1 MSKLGTK
8 REMMCRHNDRGVQ
21 EIFSSGEHKNITTLK
36 QEKRLLEE
44 TGIDRYLSKYIA
56 PYPEAPEFHL
66 SKVAHVTTKRGLD
79 GILKSGGFKGGE
91 RSFLWCNLP
100 VDDDDI
106 NAAERRYL
114 EKIFPDRTPEQ
125 RQMQQPFLSKFTTSP
140 AFRKASRFGNFR
152 FTFSLSDLLMMYR
165 QQICG
170 GEEPVLR
177 VYETVVYKQEI
188 MYTVLVHCP
197 DNKEFE
203 KYPVLGDG
211 SDGSDGSDDAV
222 CAYMRGN
229 IVWRAQAMSKTHAF
243 GLAID
248 EVNQNVGTEGGGY
261 AWYMWDH
268 VTLAFHL
275 PEGQTLHFDREIV
288 IKNLT
293 TCDADEMFIGVK
305 CGKKGRECVGTC
317 PCEKCLVPL
326 ATADEIVE
334 GILCDYKTNC

>member
-1 MSKLGTK
+1 MYRYKHTIGTFQLPYSGETSTEGRQSETLQSSSKSPNKVIHCGLTRAIYIYQTADLPSGSYVQTWGK
-8 REMMCRHNDRGVQ
+8 RLIVSREMKVRHNDRGVK
-21 EIFSSGEHKNITTLK
+21 ENFSSGEHKNIATLK
-36 QEKRLLEE
+36 QEKTLLKEA
-44 TGIDRYLSKYIA
+44 GIDRYLSKEIA

-91 RSFLWCNLP
+91 KSFLWCNLP

-106 NAAERRYL
+106 IAAECRYL

-125 RQMQQPFLSKFTTSP
+125 RQIQQPFLSKFTTSP

-152 FTFSLSDLLMMYR
+152 FTFSLSDLLMMYS

-188 MYTVLVHCP
+188 MYTVLVHSP

-211 SDGSDGSDDAV
+211 SDDAL

-248 EVNQNVGTEGGGY
+248 EVNQNVGTEGGG
-261 AWYMWDH
+261 MH
-268 VTLAFHL
+268 
-275 PEGQTLHFDREIV
+275 
-288 IKNLT
+288 
-293 TCDADEMFIGVK
+293 
-305 CGKKGRECVGTC
+305 GTC
-317 PCEKCLVPL
+317 G
-326 ATADEIVE
+326 TM
-334 GILCDYKTNC
+334 

>member
-1 MSKLGTK
+1 MYRYKHTIGTF
-8 REMMCRHNDRGVQ
+8 Q
-21 EIFSSGEHKNITTLK
+21 LPYSGETSTEGHQSETLQSSSK
-36 QEKRLLEE
+36 SPNKVIHSLW
-44 TGIDRYLSKYIA
+44 IDKSYL
-56 PYPEAPEFHL
+56 HL
-66 SKVAHVTTKRGLD
+66 SDR
-79 GILKSGGFKGGE
+79 
-91 RSFLWCNLP
+91 RSSIKQLCPNLGKK
-100 VDDDDI
+100 
-106 NAAERRYL
+106 AERRYL

-125 RQMQQPFLSKFTTSP
+125 RQKQQPFLSKFTTSP
-140 AFRKASRFGNFR
+140 AFRKESRFGNFR
-152 FTFSLSDLLMMYR
+152 FTFSLSDLLMMYS
-165 QQICG
+165 QQICDG
-170 GEEPVLR
+170 KQPVLR

-188 MYTVLVHCP
+188 MYTVLVHSP

-211 SDGSDGSDDAV
+211 SDDAL

-229 IVWRAQAMSKTHAF
+229 IVWRAQAMSKTHDF

-248 EVNQNVGTEGGGY
+248 EVNQNVGTEGGGN

-275 PEGQTLHFDREIV
+275 PEGQALHFDMDIV

-305 CGKKGRECVGTC
+305 CRRKGHECVGTC
-317 PCEKCLVPL
+317 PCGKCLVPL

-334 GILCDYKTNC
+334 GISCDYKTNC

>member
-1 MSKLGTK
+1 MSKLGGK
-8 REMMCRHNDRGVQ
+8 REMKVRYNDRGVK
-21 EIFSSGEHKNITTLK
+21 ENFSSGEHKNIATLK
-36 QEKRLLEE
+36 QEKTLLNEA
-44 TGIDRYLSKYIA
+44 GIDRYLSKDIA

-91 RSFLWCNLP
+91 KSFLWCNLP

-106 NAAERRYL
+106 IAAERRYL

-125 RQMQQPFLSKFTTSP
+125 RQIQQPFLSKFTTSP

-152 FTFSLSDLLMMYR
+152 FTFSLSDFLMMYS

-170 GEEPVLR
+170 GKQPVLR

-188 MYTVLVHCP
+188 MYTVLVHSP
-197 DNKEFE
+197 DDKEFE

-211 SDGSDGSDDAV
+211 SDDAL
-222 CAYMRGN
+222 CAYMRGD

-243 GLAID
+243 GLAIE
-248 EVNQNVGTEGGGY
+248 EVNQNVGTEGGGN

-275 PEGQTLHFDREIV
+275 PDGQALHFDTKIV

-305 CGKKGRECVGTC
+305 CRKKGHECVGTC
-317 PCEKCLVPL
+317 PCGKCLVPL

-334 GILCDYKTNC
+334 GISCDYKTNC

>member
-1 MSKLGTK
+1 MK
-8 REMMCRHNDRGVQ
+8 CRKNARFVK
-21 EIFSSGEHKNITTLK
+21 ETFSSGEHKNITTIK
-36 QEKRLLEE
+36 QDNTLLGKAE
-44 TGIDRYLSKYIA
+44 IARYLSRQDIP
-56 PYPEAPEFHL
+56 PYPEAPEYHL

-79 GILKSGGFKGGE
+79 GILESGGFNGGE
-91 RSFLWCNLP
+91 KSFLWCNLP

-106 NAAERRYL
+106 NAAEHRYL

-152 FTFSLSDLLMMYR
+152 FTFILSDLLKMYS

-188 MYTVLVHCP
+188 MYIVLVHCP
-197 DNKEFE
+197 HDNEFE

-211 SDGSDGSDDAV
+211 SDDAV
-222 CAYMRGN
+222 CGYRKGN
-229 IVWRAQAMSKTHAF
+229 VVWHAQAMSKTHAV

-248 EVNQNVGTEGGGY
+248 EVNQIVGTDSGCDE
-261 AWYMWDH
+261 WYMWDH

-275 PEGQTLHFDREIV
+275 PQGQTLQFDRKIV
-288 IKNLT
+288 IENLT

-305 CGKKGRECVGTC
+305 CRYKGHECVRTC
-317 PCEKCLVPL
+317 PCGKCLVPL
-326 ATADEIVE
+326 ATAEEIVE
-334 GILCDYKTNC
+334 GIRCDYKTNC